1 MRKTIL
7 AASVTALLAFVSTA
21 MMATAMATAEAA
33 AATEAQ
39 DIAQEDSAFKLDLHR
54 FFPQYRAVPSK
65 LILLQHRKQVFRR
78 CQWCFRL
85 SV

>member
-39 DIAQEDSAFKLDLHR
+39 DVAQEDSAFKLD
-54 FFPQYRAVPSK
+54 
-65 LILLQHRKQVFRR
+65 
-78 CQWCFRL
+78 
-85 SV
+85 